1 MSNDFTENDLS
12 DEYIEKLDL
21 LIEEHGYR
29 SREEAI
35 KYLITEQ
42 INKGMGAMT
51 GGAKLRQ
58 SLGLQNV
65 VRKDDKGGGS
75 NENYR

>member
-12 DEYIEKLDL
+12 DDYIAKLDL
-21 LIEEHGYR
+21 IIEDRGYT
-29 SREEAI
+29 SREQAI
-35 KYLITEQ
+35 QHLINEQ

-58 SLGLQNV
+58 QLGIQNV
-65 VRKDDKGGGS
+65 VRKDD
-75 NENYR
+75 R